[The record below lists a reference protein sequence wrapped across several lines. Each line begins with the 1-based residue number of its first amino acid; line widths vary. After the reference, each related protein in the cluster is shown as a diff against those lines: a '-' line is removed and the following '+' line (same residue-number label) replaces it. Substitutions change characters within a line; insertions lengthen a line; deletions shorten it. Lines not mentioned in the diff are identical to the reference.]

1 MMMIIT
7 IMTKTLLPMTTPI
20 IFNLPPMPQS
30 AHHFLALASQT
41 LPPLFKP
48 NPLSKTLPQL
58 LQTRVSETSSALLSQ
73 ASAAAAAAISAATIR
88 FNGRHDAELKAM

>member
-1 MMMIIT
+1 MIMMTIITKKRGGEIHGRMMM
-7 IMTKTLLPMTTPI
+7 MLAM
-20 IFNLPPMPQS
+20 MP
-30 AHHFLALASQT
+30 
-41 LPPLFKP
+41 
-48 NPLSKTLPQL
+48 SKTLPQL